1 MLKELEIKNYALIEH
16 LHLQPHQALNIIT
29 GETGAGKSIMLGAI
43 GLLLGNRAD
52 TKALFNENEKCVI
65 EALFDITAYQMQY
78 LFDNADLDYQAQ
90 TTIRREIAPSG
101 KSRAF
106 INDTPVNLDTLKLIG
121 TKLLDVHSQHDN
133 LQLGNHI
140 FQLNIVDLFANNQN
154 LLKEYQIAY
163 KAYSQIKKQYQQK
176 QKEYAEFQKEY
187 DYNSFLYKEL
197 EEAKLLPDEQEEA
210 EQELQK
216 LERSEEIKTKF
227 QRIALYL
234 SVGDNAVTDEL
245 RMNTNLLSSLTDIS
259 AVYAELYERLESCRA
274 ELQDIADEIEKEY
287 ESIEYS
293 PEKIEELNQ
302 RLSLIYQLQK
312 KHQAK
317 TIQELLKKQE
327 ILEEKVRKVEN
338 FDDEIQELSSQLKEK
353 KIILD
358 QKGVILSDSRHQIKA
373 ILAQELMQLLNEL
386 GMPNAVLQVNIT
398 PQEPTQ
404 EGIDIVNFLFSA
416 NKGVNPQ
423 EISKVASGG
432 EFSRLML
439 AVKYILANK
448 TALPTIIFDE
458 IDTGISGEIAFKMG
472 KMFQIMSHQHQIMA
486 ITHLPQIAS
495 KGNNHYFVYKDNN
508 AERTI
513 SRIKQLSE
521 QERIQEIAQMISG
534 STISENSI
542 RSAKELLEIL

>member
-52 TKALFNENEKCVI
+52 TKVLFNDTEKCII
-65 EALFDITAYQMQY
+65 EAVFDITDYQMQV
-78 LFDNADLDYQAQ
+78 LFEEQDLDYQSQ
-90 TTIRREIAPSG
+90 TTIRREITPAG

-106 INDTPVNLDTLKLIG
+106 INDTPVNLDTLKSVV
-121 TKLLDVHSQHDN
+121 TKLIDIHSQHDN
-133 LQLGNHI
+133 LQLGNHL
-140 FQLNIVDLFANNQN
+140 FQLNILDLFAENKSLLQAYQNQ
-154 LLKEYQIAY
+154 Y
-163 KAYSQIKKQYQQK
+163 KSFVQIKKQFQQK

-197 EEAKLLPDEQEEA
+197 QEANLQIDEQELH

-216 LERSEEIKTKF
+216 LERVEEIKTKLQKISLF
-227 QRIALYL
+227 L
-234 SVGDNAVTDEL
+234 STGEPAMVDEL
-245 RMNTNLLSSLTDIS
+245 RTFTNLLSSIANIS
-259 AVYAELYERLESCRA
+259 TTYQQIFERLESCRI
-274 ELQDIADEIEKEY
+274 ELNDIAHEIENEQ
-287 ESIEYS
+287 EAIEYT
-293 PEKIEELNQ
+293 PERWEELTQ

-312 KHQAK
+312 KHQVQ
-317 TIQELLKKQE
+317 TIKELLEKQA

-338 FDDEIQELSSQLKEK
+338 FDEEIQTLQIQLNEN

-358 QKGVILSDSRHQIKA
+358 QKAQELSESRKNIKDK
-373 ILAQELMQLLNEL
+373 LAQEIIQLLAEL
-386 GMPNAVLQVNIT
+386 GMPNAVLQIKIT
-398 PQEPTQ
+398 PQEPLL

-416 NKGVNPQ
+416 NKGVAPQ

-439 AVKYILANK
+439 AVKYILATK
-448 TALPTIIFDE
+448 IAMPTIIFDE
-458 IDTGISGEIAFKMG
+458 IDAGISGEIAFKMG
-472 KMFQIMSHQHQIMA
+472 KMFQTMTNQHQIIA

-495 KGNNHYFVYKDNN
+495 KGHQHYFVYKDNN

-513 SRIKQLSE
+513 SRIKILSQE
-521 QERIQEIAQMISG
+521 ERIQEIAQMISG
-534 STISENSI
+534 SVVSENAI
-542 RSAKELLEIL
+542 RSAKELLEL

>member
-16 LHLQPHQALNIIT
+16 LHLEPHQALNIIT

-52 TKALFNENEKCVI
+52 SKSLFNENEKCVI
-65 EALFDITAYQMQY
+65 EALFDIGAYQMQQ
-78 LFDNADLDYQAQ
+78 LFENADLDYQIQ
-90 TTIRREIAPSG
+90 TTIRREITPAG

-106 INDTPVNLDTLKLIG
+106 INDTPVNLETLKIIG

-140 FQLNIVDLFANNQN
+140 FQLNIIDLFADNKN
-154 LLKEYQIAY
+154 LLKDYQIAY
-163 KAYSQIKKQYQQK
+163 KSYSQIKKQYHQK
-176 QKEYAEFQKEY
+176 QKEYTEFQKEY
-187 DYNSFLYKEL
+187 DYNLFLFKEL
-197 EEAKLLPDEQEEA
+197 EDANLQPDEQEEA
-210 EQELQK
+210 EIELKK

-227 QRIALYL
+227 QRISMFL
-234 SVGDNAVTDEL
+234 SLGDNAITDEL
-245 RMNTNLLSSLTDIS
+245 RVNTNLMSSLADVS
-259 AVYAELYERLESCRA
+259 GVYAQLYERLESCRT
-274 ELQDIADEIEKEY
+274 ELQDIANEIEKEY

-293 PEKIEELNQ
+293 PEKIEELNS

-312 KHQAK
+312 KHQVK
-317 TIQELLKKQE
+317 TIEFLLKKQE
-327 ILEEKVRKVEN
+327 ELEEKVKKVEN
-338 FDDEIQELSSQLKEK
+338 FDEEIQDLAIKLKQVKE
-353 KIILD
+353 ILD
-358 QKGVILSDSRHQIKA
+358 QKAQVLSDSRYAIKDV
-373 ILAQELMQLLNEL
+373 LAKELMELLADL
-386 GMPNAVLQVNIT
+386 GMPNAILKVNIT
-398 PQEPTQ
+398 PQEPSN
-404 EGIDIVNFLFSA
+404 EGIDVINFLFSA

-472 KMFQIMSHQHQIMA
+472 KMLQIMSNQHQIMA

-495 KGNNHYFVYKDNN
+495 KGNSHYFVYKDNN

-521 QERIQEIAQMISG
+521 QERIHEIAQMISG
-534 STISENSI
+534 STISENAI
-542 RSAKELLEIL
+542 RSAKELLEMV